1 MKTVAGVVT
10 LVGLL
15 LGLVLTAQARTTLSG
30 FVDTSFFYED
40 LDDTNTFSLDEV
52 ELDIISKLT
61 PWAGLR
67 ADINFRNADSSDEEV
82 TAGGVTFSVGDD
94 LSADDIMEQ
103 GYITLGIPLPFET
116 TFQFGKFNAPIGWE
130 LLDPVDMYQFSHA
143 LVFDFGIPTNLT
155 GALLALVF
163 SPMVDLQLYVVNG
176 WDELNDNNDAKT
188 FGGRLGLTP
197 MRGVNFGVSVISGAE
212 QDDSNDNYRTVVDT
226 DFTLELI
233 ERLLIGGEFNYGME
247 ENVPGIGD
255 AEWVGGL
262 VTLHYD
268 FTDIIG
274 GTFRFDIFH
283 DDDGARLP
291 NDNPNVSSQ
300 TRYAL
305 TFAPTFAL
313 APGVGALV
321 EFRYDKSDED
331 VFGKDNGNLVDDVFT
346 AAVEFTFSWEE
357 TFQLIAKK

>member
-1 MKTVAGVVT
+1 MHGTKAMRMVAGGVT

-30 FVDTSFFYED
+30 FVDTSFFYEN
-40 LDDTNTFSLDEV
+40 LGETNTFSLDEV
-52 ELDIISKLT
+52 EVDIDSQVT

-67 ADINFRNADSSDEEV
+67 TDINFRAGDSDDGLAVPDELS
-82 TAGGVTFSVGDD
+82 TDD
-94 LSADDIMEQ
+94 VLEQ
-103 GYITLGIPLPFET
+103 GFIRLNIPLPFET

-143 LVFDFGIPTNLT
+143 LVFNFGIPTNVT
-155 GALLALVF
+155 GALLAMTF

-176 WDELNDNNDAKT
+176 WDQLNDNNDAKT
-188 FGGRLGLTP
+188 FGGRFGLTP
-197 MRGVNFGVSVISGAE
+197 MRGVNVGLSLITGAE
-212 QDDSNDNYRTVVDT
+212 QDDDNDDNRTVFDM

-233 ERLLIGGEFNYGME
+233 ERLLIGGELNYGME
-247 ENVPGIGD
+247 ENAAADGDD
-255 AEWVGGL
+255 AEWIGGL
-262 VTLHYD
+262 VTIHYD
-268 FTDIIG
+268 FTDVIG
-274 GTFRFDIFH
+274 GTFRFDIF
-283 DDDGARLP
+283 DDKDGARLP
-291 NDNPNVSSQ
+291 NDDPNVTSQ
-300 TRYAL
+300 TAYAL

-331 VFGKDNGNLVDDVFT
+331 VFLDDDGDLVDDFYSI
-346 AAVEFTFSWEE
+346 AVEFTFSWEE